1 MATHFP
7 SLGRRL
13 NGFLGLSLDDGT
25 ILFLVILLDS
35 QIRQY
40 ALRRLPLPSFRPRRA
55 CIFLA
60 KLDKGLWA
68 LRLSR
73 EKGCCREG
81 ETWRVEACNGIT
93 CMGASMYDVRTGGG
107 MYQEMHQICGQTE

>member
-35 QIRQY
+35 
-40 ALRRLPLPSFRPRRA
+40 
-55 CIFLA
+55 
-60 KLDKGLWA
+60 
-68 LRLSR
+68 
-73 EKGCCREG
+73 
-81 ETWRVEACNGIT
+81 RV
-93 CMGASMYDVRTGGG
+93 
-107 MYQEMHQICGQTE
+107 

>member
-35 QIRQY
+35 RIRQSMHY
-40 ALRRLPLPSFRPRRA
+40 DACLFLPSVRGARA
-55 CIFLA
+55 YSSQSWTR
-60 KLDKGLWA
+60 D
-68 LRLSR
+68 
-73 EKGCCREG
+73 
-81 ETWRVEACNGIT
+81 
-93 CMGASMYDVRTGGG
+93 
-107 MYQEMHQICGQTE
+107 CGP